1 MVNVI
6 KFKRT
11 NKYFKACKLT
21 SYNVITIN
29 LAMAKQQVQ
38 PNYYWKHHHCLM

>member
-29 LAMAKQQVQ
+29 HAMAKQQVQ
-38 PNYYWKHHHCLM
+38 PITPRNIRHCLM